1 MCWSRLILHHSHT
14 CFSSLAK
21 SNGSLISCIRFL
33 GSVFGMV
40 PPVPTQQ
47 EDSAEDM
54 PQKGV
59 RIAPKEGVP
68 EVGGAAPAKHRINTN
83 LSRAICA
90 CEGGTR
96 TRVNVTNKGMSQVTC
111 KGRRRQAQG
120 KPNYMLP
127 QAAVVRCRHTSHI

>member
-1 MCWSRLILHHSHT
+1 
-14 CFSSLAK
+14 
-21 SNGSLISCIRFL
+21 
-33 GSVFGMV
+33 MV
-40 PPVPTQQ
+40 PPVPAQQ

-83 LSRAICA
+83 LSGSRAICA

-96 TRVNVTNKGMSQVTC
+96 TRVKM
-111 KGRRRQAQG
+111 
-120 KPNYMLP
+120 
-127 QAAVVRCRHTSHI
+127 

>member
-1 MCWSRLILHHSHT
+1 MNFIKQYEDEIPKLKNLRKFIWSIRGVCWSRLILHHSHT

-40 PPVPTQQ
+40 PPVPAQQ

-83 LSRAICA
+83 LS
-90 CEGGTR
+90 GGTR
-96 TRVNVTNKGMSQVTC
+96 TRVKM
-111 KGRRRQAQG
+111 
-120 KPNYMLP
+120 
-127 QAAVVRCRHTSHI
+127 